1 MTLSGTAAR
10 FLMCQPTHFAVKYV
24 INPWMNP
31 VTWARNERPLAAAS
45 RREWQALRDTLEDLG
60 ATIEL
65 MPPVSDV
72 PDLVFT
78 ANAAVVL
85 DRTALLARFRH
96 PERRAEEPHFQ
107 AAFRALQSR
116 GLVDAIHALPDGLVL
131 EGAGDCVWD
140 PARNLFWM
148 GYGPRTEAAA
158 AEVVTEVF
166 GAKVV
171 PLELAD
177 PRFYHLDTALCP
189 LSRGEVMYFPEAFT
203 PSARAALRAQVAP
216 AQRIEVRSD
225 DACRLA
231 ANAVAIG
238 DAVVLSGC
246 SEHLRSDLEARG
258 YRVFATALSAFLRA
272 GGSAFCLT
280 LRLDGRSSAM
290 RESAKE
296 TIAA

>member
-1 MTLSGTAAR
+1 MTLSGTVAR
-10 FLMCQPTHFAVKYV
+10 FLMCPPTHFAIKYV

-31 VTWARNERPLAAAS
+31 VTWARNERSLAAAS
-45 RREWQALRDTLEDLG
+45 RREWQALRHTLEDLG
-60 ATIEL
+60 ATTEL

-116 GLVDAIHALPDGLVL
+116 GLIDAIYALPDGLVL

-148 GYGPRTEAAA
+148 GYGPRTDAAA
-158 AEVVTEVF
+158 ADVVTEVF

-189 LSRGEVMYFPEAFT
+189 FPRGEVIYFPEAFT
-203 PSARAALRAQVAP
+203 PSARAALRAQIPP
-216 AQRIEVRSD
+216 AQRIEIRSD

-238 DAVVLSGC
+238 DAVVLSDC

-258 YRVFATALSAFLRA
+258 YRMFATALGSFLRA

-280 LRLDGRSSAM
+280 LRLDGRPSAM
-290 RESAKE
+290 REAAE
-296 TIAA
+296 DTIAA

>member
-1 MTLSGTAAR
+1 MTLSGTVAR
-10 FLMCQPTHFAVKYV
+10 FLMCQPMHFAVKYV

-31 VTWARNERPLAAAS
+31 ITWARNERSLAAAS
-45 RREWQALRDTLEDLG
+45 RREWQALREMLEDLG

-65 MPPVSDV
+65 MPPVSNV

-96 PERRAEEPHFQ
+96 LERRAEEPHFQ
-107 AAFRALQSR
+107 AAFRALQSH
-116 GLVDAIHALPDGLVL
+116 GLIDAIHALPDGLVL

-158 AEVVTEVF
+158 AEVVSEVF

-189 LSRGEVMYFPEAFT
+189 LPRGEVMYFPEAFT
-203 PSARAALRAQVAP
+203 PSAQGALRAQIAP
-216 AQRIEVRSD
+216 SQRIEVGSD
-225 DACRLA
+225 DACRLT

-258 YRVFATALSAFLRA
+258 YRVFATVLGSFLRA

-290 RESAKE
+290 RESTNE